1 MAVLTLPLVLALT
14 GFAVSCG
21 KADEAVEQAEAP
33 PTTEHV
39 EPAEAPNMKQAEP
52 KAAAVPATVQA
63 LLDERRACLELPG
76 SVSIVEPEG
85 KGRVQFEGVPS
96 EGGFELAYSLGAV
109 EADTSATEAL
119 AARMM
124 HVFMYNFAADDQVSP
139 PTTLSEEIAK
149 AHGADLAIRAC
160 FTPGPSLGD
169 GKFGHGVAY
178 GLFKRNVGTTLLLMV
193 SEDAE
198 ACAQPPD
205 LERFGFSYCR

>member
-1 MAVLTLPLVLALT
+1 MAMLTLI
-14 GFAVSCG
+14 GFGVSCG
-21 KADEAVEQAEAP
+21 
-33 PTTEHV
+33 
-39 EPAEAPNMKQAEP
+39 QAEP
-52 KAAAVPATVQA
+52 KAEQQPEASPNVEAAQPEDPPKVEPAEPETAAVPATVQA
-63 LLDERRACLELPG
+63 LLDERGACLELPG

-85 KGRVQFEGVPS
+85 KSRVQFRGVPS

-109 EADTSATEAL
+109 EADTSATEGL
-119 AARMM
+119 AGRMM
-124 HVFMYNFAADDQVSP
+124 HVFMYNFAADDQIGP

-178 GLFKRNVGTTLLLMV
+178 GLFKRNVGSTLLLMV